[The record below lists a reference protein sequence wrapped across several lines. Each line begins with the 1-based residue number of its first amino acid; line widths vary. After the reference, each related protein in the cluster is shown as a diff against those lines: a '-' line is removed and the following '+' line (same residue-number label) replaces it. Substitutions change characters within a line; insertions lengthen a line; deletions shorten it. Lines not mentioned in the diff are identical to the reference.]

1 MSENASVYAIA
12 MIAKATATR
21 HAFRSANV
29 NASASVIRIGIDANE
44 SGNGNGIALLETAI
58 VIVIVIVIE
67 TETVKMNANANA
79 KGRGRGRGTKRYAIG
94 SGHES
99 GSVQAAIGDVIE
111 KIGGER
117 AGARKQVGMARPCA
131 MLGMRRVQAASTRR
145 LLLVEIAKHSSSM
158 IANRQQ
164 LQPVRLGLRRALAR
178 PRTKCASALRRKLKE
193 NAHWLIGSA
202 ARRLRPRAA
211 HLRFALPESR
221 RIHAC
226 RETLLIRPNASRLT
240 ALRSTPMHVH
250 TRLPRSLMH
259 RSRTGGSSHPLA
271 TRSAPQLVVMAAA
284 ITGEIAQPAEPAT
297 HEAFLKVPR
306 NSPAPNH
313 SLFNTLVSHL
323 TPIRDVSTIDDMVW
337 KRGET

>member
-1 MSENASVYAIA
+1 MSENVSVYAIA

-44 SGNGNGIALLETAI
+44 SGNGNGNGIALLETA
-58 VIVIVIVIE
+58 IVIVIVIE

-145 LLLVEIAKHSSSM
+145 LLLVKIAKHSSSM
-158 IANRQQ
+158 IANR
-164 LQPVRLGLRRALAR
+164 
-178 PRTKCASALRRKLKE
+178 
-193 NAHWLIGSA
+193 
-202 ARRLRPRAA
+202 
-211 HLRFALPESR
+211 
-221 RIHAC
+221 
-226 RETLLIRPNASRLT
+226 
-240 ALRSTPMHVH
+240 
-250 TRLPRSLMH
+250 
-259 RSRTGGSSHPLA
+259 
-271 TRSAPQLVVMAAA
+271 
-284 ITGEIAQPAEPAT
+284 
-297 HEAFLKVPR
+297 
-306 NSPAPNH
+306 
-313 SLFNTLVSHL
+313 
-323 TPIRDVSTIDDMVW
+323 
-337 KRGET
+337 